1 MATLT
6 EKSTKERLLS
16 VLDDLE
22 VLSRELIEML
32 ALSRGQKLPQPGED
46 TQVTETH
53 WSKSVFST
61 SVTGRVCRA
70 VLPGTRSFVASVRN
84 GFINICSPTVPGS
97 ASSFFLF
104 LNHGRGA
111 VDYSA
116 NHGRCSEANASRH
129 T

>member
-1 MATLT
+1 VASTEQDEEKEVELATSHPVIAEREANMATLT
-6 EKSTKERLLS
+6 EKSTKEHLLC

-53 WSKSVFST
+53 RSKSVLST

-70 VLPGTRSFVASVRN
+70 VLPGEKCRIIVLET
-84 GFINICSPTVPGS
+84 
-97 ASSFFLF
+97 
-104 LNHGRGA
+104 
-111 VDYSA
+111 
-116 NHGRCSEANASRH
+116 
-129 T
+129 